1 MKILDLEENRSERL
15 KKYVGKISKSDSDLI
30 SKAVDD
36 SRKQQLE
43 ILEFKGSNI
52 WEGILEDMRSL

>member
-36 SRKQQLE
+36 SGKQQLE

-52 WEGILEDMRSL
+52 WGGNLEDMRSL

>member
-1 MKILDLEENRSERL
+1 MKTLDLKKNRSERL
-15 KKYVGKISKSDSDLI
+15 KKYVGKISMSDSDLI

-43 ILEFKGSNI
+43 ILKFKGSHI
-52 WEGILEDMRSL
+52 WEENLEDMRTL